1 MFLKTSRSERCATG
15 LGPVQCGRRY
25 TCSVG
30 VLLEEEWAS
39 NHMFVLVSFG
49 GGGTVFSEKQGLF
62 GDGSILKETSH
73 FAVWQR
79 RSAIHD
85 R

>member
-1 MFLKTSRSERCATG
+1 MFCW
-15 LGPVQCGRRY
+15 
-25 TCSVG
+25 CSAG
-30 VLLEEEWAS
+30 VLLEEERAS
-39 NHMFVLVSFG
+39 NHMFVFVSFG
-49 GGGTVFSEKQGLF
+49 GGAVFSEKQSFF
-62 GDGSILKETSH
+62 GDGSIVKETSH